1 MLEIISET
9 LIDGFKLLPFL
20 FVTFLFIE
28 LFEHKF
34 SEKSKKLIKKSGKLG
49 PIIGSIL
56 GILPQCGFSVCATNF
71 YITRIISLGT
81 LFSVYLSTSDE
92 MLPLLIAEQA
102 PIGLILK
109 ILAIKLVLGM
119 FYGFIIDLI
128 LRKKEDVN
136 YSICDH
142 EHCDCKN
149 NILLASIKHTLSIFI
164 FILICTFIINIGMTY
179 LGEAYLSKLLLK
191 NNIMGSF
198 ITSLIGLVPNC
209 AASIVLTELFLK
221 NAISF
226 GALIGGLLAGSGV
239 ALLVLFK
246 ENQNLKENLKIL
258 GILYFI
264 GSISGIIIDIIVRV
278 I

>member
-1 MLEIISET
+1 
-9 LIDGFKLLPFL
+9 
-20 FVTFLFIE
+20 
-28 LFEHKF
+28 
-34 SEKSKKLIKKSGKLG
+34 
-49 PIIGSIL
+49 
-56 GILPQCGFSVCATNF
+56 
-71 YITRIISLGT
+71 
-81 LFSVYLSTSDE
+81 
-92 MLPLLIAEQA
+92 
-102 PIGLILK
+102 
-109 ILAIKLVLGM
+109 
-119 FYGFIIDLI
+119 
-128 LRKKEDVN
+128 
-136 YSICDH
+136 
-142 EHCDCKN
+142 
-149 NILLASIKHTLSIFI
+149 
-164 FILICTFIINIGMTY
+164 MTY

-264 GSISGIIIDIIVRV
+264 GSISGIIIDIIIRV